1 MTAALPSMW
10 TVLSS
15 SYTQE
20 EELLSTRCAD
30 AMHCVMGLY
39 RLSKPIAKKIVV
51 VRV

>member
-15 SYTQE
+15 SYIQE
-20 EELLSTRCAD
+20 EEQLSTRYAD

-39 RLSKPIAKKIVV
+39 KLSKLIAEKIVV